1 MAMTA
6 VKELTIRLPRPHGKQ
21 IAFRNSRAKRKVV
34 CAGRRGGKTTGMA
47 ILAVEALLAGRRILE
62 AAPLADQTDSFWQAC
77 CQALAEP
84 TAAGLVRKNET
95 NRILELTGAPVALN
109 PPPNPNLLEDLQ
121 VEVVPRLPRIRCKTA
136 HDADSLRGDYA
147 DILILDEYSLMD
159 ASAWEEVGAPMLL
172 DNNGDA
178 VFIFTPQSLNHAHTL
193 YQRAVG
199 DTSGRWEA
207 FHFTSLDNP
216 HLSKEALAE
225 ITQDMTEQA
234 YRQEILAE
242 FLQGEGAVFRN
253 IEACLHA
260 QPSTPDQHKGHR
272 VALGGDW
279 AQKKDFTC
287 FSAGCLT
294 CNVELELMRFNK
306 IEWALQRGRLQALA
320 DKWGAGEILLEL
332 NSIGSPNFEA
342 LVREGLG
349 RGRNLQ
355 GFETTSSSKAPLIQS
370 LALALERVEFQWL
383 PDPVG
388 KGEMLA
394 YESKIGVSGRP
405 IYSAPEGGNDDT
417 VIARALLNWIRTN
430 GQRFEQWDFFR

>member
-1 MAMTA
+1 MVTTA
-6 VKELTIRLPRPHGKQ
+6 AKELTIKLPRPHGRQ
-21 IAFRNSRAKRKVV
+21 VAFRNSKAKRKVV

-62 AAPLADQTDSFWQAC
+62 AAPLADQTDAFWHTC
-77 CQALAEP
+77 CQALGELIAE
-84 TAAGLVRKNET
+84 GIVRKNET
-95 NRILELTGAPVALN
+95 NRILELPTFPLQST
-109 PPPNPNLLEDLQ
+109 PPPNPNLLESLKI
-121 VEVVPRLPRIRCKTA
+121 EVVPRLPRIRCKTA

-147 DILILDEYSLMD
+147 DILILDEFSLMD
-159 ASAWEEVGAPMLL
+159 ASAWQEVGAPMLL

-199 DTSGRWEA
+199 DLSGRWEA
-207 FHFTSLDNP
+207 FHFTSLENP

-253 IEACLHA
+253 IEACIKA
-260 QPSTPDQHKGHR
+260 QPSTPEEHRAHR
-272 VALGGDW
+272 VCLGGDW
-279 AQKKDFTC
+279 AQKQDYTA
-287 FSAGCLT
+287 FSVGCLD
-294 CNVELELMRFNK
+294 CKIELELMRFNK
-306 IEWALQRGRLQALA
+306 IEWALQRGRLAALS
-320 DKWGAGEILLEL
+320 DKWFVKDILLEL

-342 LVREGLG
+342 LIREGLSNG
-349 RGRNLQ
+349 RRLR
-355 GFETTSSSKAPLIQS
+355 GFETTASSKPPLIQS

-388 KGEMLA
+388 KGEFLA
-394 YESKIGVSGRP
+394 YESKINPSGRP
-405 IYSAPEGGNDDT
+405 SYSAPEGGNDDT
-417 VIARALLNWIRTN
+417 VIARALLNWIRTSG
-430 GQRFEQWDFFR
+430 GQFSQGEFFR